1 MRKLK
6 EEGREGK
13 KGEEGSEFS
22 SDELLHNI
30 PRSETSLVTGPA
42 GSGKSTEAANITVDW
57 ARSEVSRFDLVLFL
71 SSLHKKVSLPLNK
84 LVWGEFSNQIGETS
98 QDIFQELQKMKEK
111 ILVIIDGLGN
121 TVTIMY
127 DEIQNI
133 DF

>member
-1 MRKLK
+1 M
-6 EEGREGK
+6 
-13 KGEEGSEFS
+13 GEEGSEFS

-30 PRSETSLVTGPA
+30 PKSETSLVTGPA
-42 GSGKSTEAANITVDW
+42 GSGKSTQAANITVDW

-98 QDIFQELQKMKEK
+98 QDLFQELQKMKEK

-121 TVTIMY
+121 KHYSNNHV
-127 DEIQNI
+127 
-133 DF
+133 